1 MPDLVLN
8 DVALF
13 DGTGAPLRP
22 GMRVEV
28 AGGRILRVGPAL
40 RAGSGPAHGRVIAL
54 GGATLLPGLIDLH
67 VHLVWDGG
75 PDPVA
80 TNAADGAHL
89 TVIKAVEHARRT
101 LQAGITT
108 VRDVGSVQDIAIA
121 VARAVEHGV
130 FPGPRIVAS
139 GQTLIMTGG
148 HDPFWG
154 LMVDGPAEALKAVRR
169 QIYAGARVIKLSAT
183 GGVYGRAV
191 GEEVGQAELD
201 RDEIAAICRE
211 AHKFGL
217 KVAAHAIGEAGIANA
232 VHGGVDTVEHGH
244 FLTPELA
251 REMARR
257 ATALVPT
264 LFVYRQIASRPGIP
278 AYAREKAAAIV
289 ERHRRAVELARAAG
303 VVIGAGTDAGSP
315 ETAHPSLVDEL
326 ACLVDAGLTP
336 AEALGA
342 ATGVAAGVLG
352 LGERIGRVAPGM
364 VADLVAVAGDP
375 TADLGCLRQVRLVV
389 RDGVVVGADVPGA

>member
-13 DGTGAPLRP
+13 DGTGAAPRP

-28 AGGRILRVGPAL
+28 AGGRIARVGPAL
-40 RAGSGPAHGRVIAL
+40 PPGAAAAGARLIPL

-75 PDPVA
+75 PDPA
-80 TNAADGAHL
+80 TTNEADGVHL
-89 TVIKAVEHARRT
+89 TAIKAAEHARRT
-101 LQAGITT
+101 LEAGITT

-121 VARAVEHGV
+121 VARAVEQGV

-154 LMVDGPAEALKAVRR
+154 LPVDGPAEARKGVRR
-169 QIYAGARVIKLSAT
+169 QVAAGARVIKLSAT

-191 GEEVGQAELD
+191 GEAVGQAELN
-201 RDEIAAICRE
+201 REEIAAICRE

-232 VHGGVDTVEHGH
+232 VHGGVDTIEHGH

-257 ATALVPT
+257 GTALVPT

-278 AYAREKAAAIV
+278 AYARAKAAAIV
-289 ERHRRAVELARAAG
+289 ERHRRAVEIAREAG

-326 ACLVDAGLTP
+326 ACLVETGLTP

-352 LGERIGRVAPGM
+352 RGDRLGTVAPGM

-375 TADLGCLRQVRLVV
+375 TADVGCLRQVRLVV
-389 RDGVVVGADVPGA
+389 RDGVVVRADVPDA